1 MVLNL
6 VPFGR
11 WTLRDKVTQYRLAL
25 HQVPGRLRTTMPMT
39 YNTWLIV
46 AAGLSAI
53 AALLHVAII
62 FGGAQWYRF
71 FGAGERMALAAA
83 AGSWYPAI
91 VTTGIALVLSV
102 WAAYALSG
110 AGVIQTFPLLK
121 LGLTIITAT
130 YLVRGLAIVP
140 IFVLA
145 PEKTTPFLLWSSTIC
160 CGYGIVH
167 LFGLTQVWSTL

>member
-1 MVLNL
+1 
-6 VPFGR
+6 
-11 WTLRDKVTQYRLAL
+11 
-25 HQVPGRLRTTMPMT
+25 MPIP

-46 AAGLSAI
+46 AAGLSAV

-62 FGGAQWYRF
+62 VGGAQWYRF

-83 AGSWYPAI
+83 AGRWYPAI

-102 WAAYALSG
+102 WTAYALSG
-110 AGVIQTFPLLK
+110 AGVIQALPLLK
-121 LGLTIITAT
+121 FGLSAITAI

-140 IFVLA
+140 LLIISRERA
-145 PEKTTPFLLWSSTIC
+145 TPFLLWSSAIC

-167 LFGLTQVWSTL
+167 LLGLTQVWSTL